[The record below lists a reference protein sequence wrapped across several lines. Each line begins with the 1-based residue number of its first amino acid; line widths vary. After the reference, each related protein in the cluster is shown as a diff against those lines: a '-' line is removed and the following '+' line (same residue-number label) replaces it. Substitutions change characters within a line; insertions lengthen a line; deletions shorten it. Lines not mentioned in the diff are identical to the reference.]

1 MLSEKQSIIRFNLA
15 FLAFGDL
22 LIISEL
28 PLQDHKTIT
37 YPQLRL
43 LKSIRLSLGYSAAE
57 PTQTL
62 MMNWPLVENNKI
74 DQGAVAAFEA
84 VQAQL
89 KKQMEKYQPKYVV
102 LMGAAACQYVL
113 GLTQS
118 FDELCGQLI
127 ANETLCAVITYG
139 VNELLKVPSLKLSA
153 WQDLQVIRKVSK

>member
-1 MLSEKQSIIRFNLA
+1 
-15 FLAFGDL
+15 
-22 LIISEL
+22 
-28 PLQDHKTIT
+28 
-37 YPQLRL
+37 
-43 LKSIRLSLGYSAAE
+43 
-57 PTQTL
+57 

-118 FDELCGQLI
+118 FDELRGQLI